1 MLKSTYT
8 KVPPKKIKYR
18 QYKNFSEEQFNV
30 ELEANLRKNSLV
42 KYSELKKKLIIHCG
56 TNDLLDKNIDT
67 VNNIKDIAAIIKQES
82 PNTNVSIS
90 SITYRADN
98 ESLNTKIDIVNT
110 GLLNLC
116 KLNRLKFVDNSNIS
130 LSELNGSLLHLNK
143 SGTIMLARNFI
154 EHFHRK

>member
-1 MLKSTYT
+1 MVKDIQGHKLSRRK
-8 KVPPKKIKYR
+8 KVKTISISGAT
-18 QYKNFSEEQFNV
+18 SEDFKDYIRP
-30 ELEANLRKNSLV
+30 LA
-42 KYSELKKKLIIHCG
+42 KKKPSEIIIHCG